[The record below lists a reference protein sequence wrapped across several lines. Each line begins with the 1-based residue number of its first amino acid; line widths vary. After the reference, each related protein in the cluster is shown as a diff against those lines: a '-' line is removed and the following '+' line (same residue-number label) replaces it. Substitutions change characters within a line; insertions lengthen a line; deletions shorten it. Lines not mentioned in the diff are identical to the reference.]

1 MARMLLKAQVRTQH
15 GTRNVKRLRRSGVIP
30 AVLYGDVEANISIGV
45 DSKELHNI
53 LHGKGGDSAIFD
65 LQVEGQGMDTPLKK
79 TVIVKEVQRD
89 NLKDVVIHVDF
100 AAISMTEKLIAKVA
114 IVRSGE
120 PVGVTMGGILE
131 QILREIEVECL
142 PVDLPEQITVDV
154 SALTIGDSIKLSGV
168 KVPEGV
174 KVMDD
179 ANLTIFTVSMPKVEK
194 VEEPVAAEGAAV
206 EGAAAEGAPAEG
218 EEKKAEGEEKEGAK
232 GKEKEGAK
240 GKGKEQPKVQEGA
253 KGKGKGKG
261 KE

>member
-1 MARMLLKAQVRTQH
+1 MTMARMLLKAQVRTQH
-15 GTRNVKRLRRSGVIP
+15 GTRNAKRLRRSGVIP
-30 AVLYGDVEANISIGV
+30 AVLYGDVEENISIGV
-45 DSKELHNI
+45 DSKELHKI
-53 LHGKGGDSAIFD
+53 LHGKGGDSAILD
-65 LQVEGQGMDTPLKK
+65 LQVAGEGMEKPLRK

-100 AAISMTEKLIAKVA
+100 AAISMTEKLVAKVA

-154 SALTIGDSIKLSGV
+154 SALMIGDSIKLSGV
-168 KVPEGV
+168 KMPEGV

-179 ANLTIFTVSMPKVEK
+179 ANLTIFTVSVPKVEK

-232 GKEKEGAK
+232 GK
-240 GKGKEQPKVQEGA
+240 GKEQPKEQEGA
-253 KGKGKGKG
+253 KGKGKGRG